1 MDRPIDRDYARMM
14 TELRTA
20 RQDWHTTVQSPKRS
34 LLHRLT
40 HRPSGPLAGLPL
52 LANRLEP

>member
-20 RQDWHTTVQSPKRS
+20 RQDWHTTVQSPKRG

-40 HRPSGPLAGLPL
+40 HRSH
-52 LANRLEP
+52 